1 MAFECFDHS
10 TERPVV
16 ISGLRNKVCLGAKV
30 LLHLAIQRKRVCDEA
45 DEAARS
51 FIPSRYPIMGSKDY
65 EGDSDLELTF
75 RIIERAFSDF
85 ELTYWQNFSSTVAH
99 HACVGHVSLYCA
111 WDALRKGEMT
121 SRNSFFAP
129 FANRN

>member
-1 MAFECFDHS
+1 MAFEFFDHS

-51 FIPSRYPIMGSKDY
+51 SIPSRYPIMGSKDY
-65 EGDSDLELTF
+65 EGDPDLEFTF
-75 RIIERAFSDF
+75 RILERDF
-85 ELTYWQNFSSTVAH
+85 ELTSRQNFSSTVAH
-99 HACVGHVSLYCA
+99 HACVGRVSLYCA
-111 WDALRKGEMT
+111 WDALTGRA
-121 SRNSFFAP
+121 R
-129 FANRN
+129 